1 MHDLKSLTLESAIE
15 RHGGEAA
22 HERNRFRDL
31 TAIEKQALIAFLN
44 SL

>member
-15 RHGGEAA
+15 RHAGEA
-22 HERNRFRDL
+22 EKVRDRFQKLSPED
-31 TAIEKQALIAFLN
+31 KQALITFLN